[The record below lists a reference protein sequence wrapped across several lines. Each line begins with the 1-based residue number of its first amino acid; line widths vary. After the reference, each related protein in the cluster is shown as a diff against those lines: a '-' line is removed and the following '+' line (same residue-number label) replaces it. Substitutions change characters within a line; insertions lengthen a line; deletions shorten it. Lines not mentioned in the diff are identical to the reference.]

1 MEQRLKIAKNAI
13 LKAGD
18 YLKKEF
24 YNRHHVLMKA
34 DDTELLDED
43 LKSEEILMS
52 EISKFFPADSFLTE
66 ERETEIKSDKIW
78 VFDPICGSYYYLRG
92 VETWSI
98 SMAFISENQYL
109 IGGVYQ
115 PLLGNLFWSEK
126 GKGTFGNNKIIHVSD
141 IDEIDKAFISVELGI
156 FRSKRF
162 DILKL
167 AQNVKRLRTSG
178 GTGGELSYVAAGYLD
193 GLIKT
198 NQALMHFAGG
208 RAILEE
214 AGGVFLDFSGKPA
227 PTFLDRNKTIDYI
240 ACNKNLASELLK
252 YVAV

>member
-1 MEQRLKIAKNAI
+1 MEQRLKIAKNTI

-18 YLKKEF
+18 YLKREF
-24 YNRHHVLMKA
+24 HNRHHVLMKP
-34 DDTELLDED
+34 DNTELLDED

-52 EISKFFPADSFLTE
+52 EISKSFPNDTFFTE
-66 ERETEIKSDKIW
+66 ERETKFDKSRVW

-98 SMAFISENQYL
+98 SMAFISKDQYL
-109 IGGVYQ
+109 IGVVYQ

-126 GKGTFGNNKIIHVSD
+126 GKGAFGNNQTIHVSE
-141 IDEIDKAFISVELGI
+141 IDEIDKSFISLELGV
-156 FRSKRF
+156 FRSKKF

-167 AQNVKRLRTSG
+167 AQSVKRLRISG

-214 AGGVFLDFSGKPA
+214 AGGVFLDFSGQQA
-227 PTFLDRNKTIDYI
+227 PTYLDRNRTIDYI
-240 ACNKNLASELLK
+240 ACNKNLAPKLLK
-252 YVAV
+252 YVVR